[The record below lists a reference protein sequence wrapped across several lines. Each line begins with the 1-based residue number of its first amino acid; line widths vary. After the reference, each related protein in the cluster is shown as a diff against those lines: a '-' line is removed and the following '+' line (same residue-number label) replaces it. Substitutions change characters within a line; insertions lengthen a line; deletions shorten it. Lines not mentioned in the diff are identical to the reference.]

1 MARVEV
7 IREVP
12 RPPAIREVVL
22 KLDADEA
29 QELRILLGE
38 QLAGRCESIFNALV
52 DRGV

>member
-12 RPPAIREVVL
+12 RPPAILEVVL
-22 KLDADEA
+22 KLNADEA
-29 QELRILLGE
+29 HELRVLLGE
-38 QLAGRCESIFNALV
+38 QLAGRCETIFSALV